1 MLAQTFKSELTRQR
15 ISQIINTAKNSILG
29 KICAPDSLQI
39 YNVWNFPKC
48 DPRYGLDYPGR
59 IPGQIVENIL
69 YYYTEP
75 FDIVVD
81 PMAGGGTTVDVCK
94 AMFRRYQAYDINPIR
109 EEIKKHDIRQ
119 GFPQR
124 AKGCKLIF
132 LDPPSWRAYNKNLIN
147 KHGTLTVKSNG
158 ERR

>member
-1 MLAQTFKSELTRQR
+1 MLAQAFKNELTRQR
-15 ISQIINTAKNSILG
+15 INQIINNAKNSILS

-48 DPRYGLDYPGR
+48 DPRYGLNYPRR

-94 AMFRRYQAYDINPIR
+94 AMFRRYQAYDINPIQQ
-109 EEIKKHDIRQ
+109 KSKNTTS
-119 GFPQR
+119 
-124 AKGCKLIF
+124 AKASPK
-132 LDPPSWRAYNKNLIN
+132 
-147 KHGTLTVKSNG
+147 
-158 ERR
+158 RRKDANSYF

>member
-15 ISQIINTAKNSILG
+15 INRIINTAKNSILS
-29 KICAPDSLQI
+29 KICAPDPLQI

-48 DPRYGLDYPGR
+48 DPRYGLD
-59 IPGQIVENIL
+59 QIVENIL
-69 YYYTEP
+69 YYTEP

-94 AMFRRYQAYDINPIR
+94 AMFIRYQAYDINPIR

-119 GFPQR
+119 GFP
-124 AKGCKLIF
+124 K
-132 LDPPSWRAYNKNLIN
+132 
-147 KHGTLTVKSNG
+147 
-158 ERR
+158 RRRDANSYF